1 MIYDYICFYLAAKAC
16 VSALGMKRRAH
27 PQTLCCQANAAPGKS
42 CKLSAKLSS
51 IARPP
56 PPWVRVGV
64 VVAYGLCIIGCIGS
78 AWVVCRMH
86 QYGGSKW
93 GVYGNMMEYEVV
105 GKGRYGTIVTR

>member
-1 MIYDYICFYLAAKAC
+1 M
-16 VSALGMKRRAH
+16 
-27 PQTLCCQANAAPGKS
+27 
-42 CKLSAKLSS
+42 
-51 IARPP
+51 
-56 PPWVRVGV
+56 
-64 VVAYGLCIIGCIGS
+64 VAYGLCIIGCIGS